1 MLTYLEDFIEYIG
14 GVKDATGRLT
24 NYTQP
29 VVRLANYDVGIVN
42 SLSMQTSTGTPF
54 TDRQCQL
61 ATKIVIK
68 YRKQLAV
75 NGIVLPEHL
84 PLRMPIREVDR
95 SSYMTLSE
103 DRKDLYLR
111 FPYST
116 TLIDSIRQFGYL
128 SCGRVEFNREKR
140 QWEIGVSVPNLVYM
154 LQWAEKHEFEI
165 RFDSDQLLNE
175 LYQDYCIPTLKF
187 DADQNIF
194 ALDGNYSSIDLDQLN
209 QLPNF
214 LQVLTLVSQWQI
226 NVDDSVIQQARRHG
240 HSEQAIQW
248 SMKRLIHVRPN
259 DVDLQDFFAWV
270 NTTDLWPVIW
280 HSQQDSDIDY
290 LKNHIGQDRV
300 VHFTGRRSLSR
311 RDPCKEK
318 LVLFTTALTQKN
330 MDKAGVLITRESILY
345 QIKHHWSHKAD
356 KIVYWGDK
364 ILSEVIT

>member
-111 FPYST
+111 FPYSA

-128 SCGRVEFNREKR
+128 SCGRVEFNREK
-140 QWEIGVSVPNLVYM
+140 
-154 LQWAEKHEFEI
+154 
-165 RFDSDQLLNE
+165 
-175 LYQDYCIPTLKF
+175 
-187 DADQNIF
+187 
-194 ALDGNYSSIDLDQLN
+194 GN
-209 QLPNF
+209 
-214 LQVLTLVSQWQI
+214 
-226 NVDDSVIQQARRHG
+226 
-240 HSEQAIQW
+240 
-248 SMKRLIHVRPN
+248 
-259 DVDLQDFFAWV
+259 
-270 NTTDLWPVIW
+270 
-280 HSQQDSDIDY
+280 
-290 LKNHIGQDRV
+290 
-300 VHFTGRRSLSR
+300 GR
-311 RDPCKEK
+311 
-318 LVLFTTALTQKN
+318 
-330 MDKAGVLITRESILY
+330 
-345 QIKHHWSHKAD
+345 
-356 KIVYWGDK
+356 
-364 ILSEVIT
+364 